1 VKRVILL
8 TLLFSAGV
16 WAQERP
22 VKAPCDSE
30 LLLKVREQGLR
41 SLKLS
46 EVLQY
51 YKALKS
57 CKNQTLA
64 KRIRQYNESHQLS
77 EDAENARTM
86 QGFTSG
92 CAYCTIA
99 LILYLILV

>member
-1 VKRVILL
+1 VRRILL
-8 TLLFSAGV
+8 IILVIGLAL
-16 WAQERP
+16 AQDQP
-22 VKAPCDSE
+22 GKAPCDSE
-30 LLLKVREQGLR
+30 VLLKVREQGLR

-46 EVLQY
+46 EVPSY
-51 YKALKS
+51 YRALKN

-77 EDAENARTM
+77 EDAEKAQTM